1 VGGKISGGGASERL
15 RNSRSISSLVY
26 RGIAKAVRGFAKIAP
41 LLAIGVAVG
50 VAFGAPTTKSK
61 PAKIST
67 PTVSCPS
74 GNLFTFQN
82 NNTYPVWLG
91 EAYQGGGDF
100 SSNIITPPNNDW
112 MMPAGTS
119 VSLCMPSGWSG
130 NFWARTGCDFVT
142 PFNNDPDYQSCTA
155 TSQCAAGHVCY
166 GGECLLDCTSGST
179 GDTPFCQGQTGLDN
193 PNAICLL
200 DQPNA
205 QGTPRVQVCTYPQL
219 CQTGDCAGLYQCYGD
234 WNGLDTKHTGAA
246 PVSLFELTS
255 NSATSV
261 NYDVSLVS
269 GYNTAISVVPSSNS
283 CYAPG
288 CVTDLNQV
296 CPANLQVT
304 ASPTASPGPTPIP
317 CGSGYCETGFCNGNS
332 TCVVGCNQPGLQ
344 CASSPAPAGL
354 NCTSVIP
361 SPTASPFWSPD
372 GSEYRDMYSAK
383 NLSNAVTTQG
393 NGISM
398 ASANQG
404 TATCWAD
411 IDCKPGQT
419 CAMGLVPAFPD
430 GVGLCLPEGSPPI
443 NCASQSDV
451 GNACGGYEGDGF
463 PNALGYTCVSIIP
476 SPFPSGSPTP
486 SPGVACVPA
495 VEAGLGSLETP
506 TATASPAPLFS
517 GLGGLTNPEWQAAA
531 MQAGNGTIP
540 YYETFSNACPH
551 EYAWQY
557 DDNSG
562 GLNCDTG
569 TGGANVNMTISF
581 SAAASP
587 TPTPTPSPAGS
598 MTVLPKLIGFGI
610 HKIGTQ
616 TKPRIVTVIN
626 PLKNKQPMSISGFS
640 TTTTQFTIDSGKAT
654 TCTTSTTLGRGKRCK
669 IGVIFSP
676 DATGMQTDAL
686 TIQSNASNQPRTV
699 TLRGRGK

>member
-1 VGGKISGGGASERL
+1 VGGKISGGGASEKL
-15 RNSRSISSLVY
+15 RNSRSVSSLVY
-26 RGIAKAVRGFAKIAP
+26 RGIAKAVRGFARIAP

-91 EAYQGGGDF
+91 EAYQGSGDF

-155 TSQCAAGHVCY
+155 TSDCATGHVCY

-179 GDTPFCQGQTGLDN
+179 GDTSFCQGATGLDN
-193 PNAICLL
+193 SKAICLL

-205 QGTPRVQVCTYPQL
+205 QGTPQVQVCTYPQL
-219 CQTGDCAGLYQCYGD
+219 CQTGDCSGLYQCYGD
-234 WNGLDTKHTGAA
+234 WNGFDTKHTGAA

-255 NSATSV
+255 NSATNV

-296 CPANLQVT
+296 CPVNLQVT

-317 CGSGYCETGFCNGNS
+317 CGSGFCETGFCQGNS

-354 NCTSVIP
+354 NCTTVIP

-372 GSEYRDMYSAK
+372 GSEYVDMYSAK
-383 NLSNAVTTQG
+383 NVSNAVTSQG
-393 NGISM
+393 TGISM

-411 IDCKPGQT
+411 IDCQPGQT
-419 CAMGLVPAFPD
+419 CTMGLVPAFPD
-430 GVGLCLPEGSPPI
+430 GVGLCLPETSPPI
-443 NCASQSDV
+443 NCASQTDV
-451 GNACGGYEGDGF
+451 GNACGGYEGAGYS
-463 PNALGYTCVSIIP
+463 NALGYTCVSIIP

-486 SPGVACVPA
+486 SPSVACVPA
-495 VEAGLGSLETP
+495 VEAGLGSLEPP
-506 TATASPAPLFS
+506 TATASPAQLFS

-562 GLNCDTG
+562 GLNCNTI
-569 TGGANVNMTISF
+569 GGANVNMTISF

-626 PLKNKQPMSISGFS
+626 PLRNKQPMSISGFS